1 MNLIEEA
8 AKRLRQLEQAGV
20 ARAPQASAA
29 GSSAA
34 GSAAQPKRVNGEA
47 GKRPFEDAG
56 RRPFE
61 ARPAQT
67 RTLDLG
73 RLQASG
79 FITPA
84 LRDSKLLHE
93 FRVIKRPLIQHALGR
108 SATQALN
115 RNLIMVTSALPSE
128 GKSFVAINLAMSL
141 AMEVDCRVLLV
152 DADVLAPS
160 VPRVLGI
167 EPAKGLMDVLTGSGA
182 PLRET
187 LLGTNVE
194 RLTLL
199 LAGTPHASSAEFLAS
214 EAMTRLLAEL
224 SSRYPDRIVVFDSPP
239 LLATTESRVL
249 ATHMG
254 QVIVAVEA
262 QRTTHAVLES
272 ALSTVESCPVVYT
285 LLNKAPESKVGSYY
299 GAYAYGS

>member
-20 ARAPQASAA
+20 ASAPRAS
-29 GSSAA
+29 
-34 GSAAQPKRVNGEA
+34 GSAPGAQARRVVGEA
-47 GKRPFEDAG
+47 RE
-56 RRPFE
+56 RTVE
-61 ARPAQT
+61 VRPAPA
-67 RTLDLG
+67 RTLHLE

-79 FITPA
+79 FITPSMQH
-84 LRDSKLLHE
+84 SKLLHE

-108 SATQALN
+108 SATQAPN
-115 RNLIMVTSALPSE
+115 RNLIMVTSALPDE
-128 GKSFVAINLAMSL
+128 GKTFVAVNLAMSL
-141 AMEVDCRVLLV
+141 AMERDCRVLLV

-160 VPRVLGI
+160 VPRVIGI
-167 EPAKGLMDVLTGSGA
+167 EPAKGLMDVLTGAGTQV
-182 PLRET
+182 REA

-199 LAGTPHASSAEFLAS
+199 LAGTPHANASEFLAS
-214 EAMTRLLAEL
+214 EAMTRLLSEL
-224 SSRYPDRIVVFDSPP
+224 SSRYTDRIVVFDSPP

-249 ATHMG
+249 ATQMG

-272 ALSTVESCPVVYT
+272 ALATVESCPVVYT
-285 LLNKAPESKVGSYY
+285 LLNKTPESKVGSYY

>member
-8 AKRLRQLEQAGV
+8 AKRLRQLEAAGV
-20 ARAPQASAA
+20 VRAPHAPHDTTAA
-29 GSSAA
+29 V
-34 GSAAQPKRVNGEA
+34 QPRLVPAEP
-47 GKRPFEDAG
+47 GKRA
-56 RRPFE
+56 E
-61 ARPAQT
+61 ARPAPA
-67 RTLDLG
+67 RTLDLA

-84 LRDSKLLHE
+84 LQHSKLMQE
-93 FRVIKRPLIQHALGR
+93 FRLIKRPLIKHALGR
-108 SATQALN
+108 SATQTPN
-115 RNLIMVTSALPSE
+115 RNLIMVTSALPNE
-128 GKSFVAINLAMSL
+128 GKTFVAVNLAMSL

-160 VPRVLGI
+160 VPEVLRI
-167 EPAKGLMDVLTGSGA
+167 EPAKGLMDVLTGTGT
-182 PLRET
+182 PLREMF
-187 LLGTNVE
+187 LSTNVE
-194 RLTLL
+194 RLSLL
-199 LAGTPHASSAEFLAS
+199 LAGTRHANSAEFLAS
-214 EAMTRLLAEL
+214 DSMTRLLAEL

-239 LLATTESRVL
+239 LLATTESRAL

-262 QRTTHAVLES
+262 QRTTNGALES

-285 LLNKAPESKVGSYY
+285 LLNKTPESKVGSYH